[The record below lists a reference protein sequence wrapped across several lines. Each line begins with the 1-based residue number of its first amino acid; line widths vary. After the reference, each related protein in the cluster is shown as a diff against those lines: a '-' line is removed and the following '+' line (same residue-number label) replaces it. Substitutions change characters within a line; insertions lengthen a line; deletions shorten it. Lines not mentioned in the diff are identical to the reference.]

1 MKNFRFSTEGF
12 SLYPP
17 GSFDL
22 LEVFFFFFLFIKRCD
37 MVKWAFKDHSGYRLR
52 DGLEGCEI
60 RGSDASKDVMV
71 MV

>member
-1 MKNFRFSTEGF
+1 
-12 SLYPP
+12 
-17 GSFDL
+17 
-22 LEVFFFFFLFIKRCD
+22 

-71 MV
+71 MVQEIKKGEVLG